1 MLISEKLDWWED
13 DATEDKE
20 GYFTIIGSIH
30 EEDTIVNMYN

>member
-1 MLISEKLDWWED
+1 MLISEKLGWWED

-30 EEDTIVNMYN
+30 EEDKIVNMCN